1 MERVPSVEKI
11 PIPDSN
17 FDKMEPEKIP
27 AKEGQMTNEIPE
39 KSKLEERGTWGKQ
52 LDFLLACIGYAV
64 GLGNIWR
71 FPYLCYRNGG
81 GAFLIPY
88 FLMMLA
94 VGMPL
99 FFMEL
104 AFGQYARE
112 GPITIWKAAPLF
124 KGIGYAMVCISGIV
138 TVYYNLVLAWAVF
151 FFFKSFTKE
160 LPWKGCNN
168 IWNTDS
174 CGYSNGT
181 NITYENSNN
190 ETFTV
195 SANESTIPAE
205 EYWRNEVLQLTEGI
219 EDMGSMRW
227 QLAACLFLAWVIV
240 YACIFKGVKSSGK
253 VVYFT
258 ATFPYV
264 VLTILLIRGLTLE
277 GAMDG
282 IYFYLNPKWETLK
295 DAKVWNDAA
304 TQIFYS
310 LGPAWGGILTF
321 ASFNKFHNNCYRD
334 ALVVPLINCFT
345 SFYAG
350 FVVFS
355 TLGFMS
361 AKTGIPIQN
370 VSTTGPDLVFITY
383 PEAIAQMPVAPLWSF
398 LFFFMLFLVGLD
410 TQFGMSETFICGIV
424 DEFPKYLRPH
434 KSLFALAVCVVCFF
448 LGLPL
453 CMQGGIYVFEL
464 INWYCCWLSLMLVG
478 MFECLVI
485 GWVYGAD
492 RLLANTREMIGF
504 MPRIWRLYQV
514 AWRFVTP
521 SIILAITIFSMNQY
535 VPVYYDKYVYP
546 GWAEAIGWMLTFV
559 SLIPIPVMMV
569 VQVHRESEGETL
581 LEKIQNLMKPT
592 PDWEKGEEIKS
603 CEEEVVMKS
612 VSKNGLPDPAPV

>member
-1 MERVPSVEKI
+1 
-11 PIPDSN
+11 
-17 FDKMEPEKIP
+17 
-27 AKEGQMTNEIPE
+27 
-39 KSKLEERGTWGKQ
+39 
-52 LDFLLACIGYAV
+52 
-64 GLGNIWR
+64 
-71 FPYLCYRNGG
+71 
-81 GAFLIPY
+81 
-88 FLMMLA
+88 MMVI

-138 TVYYNLVLAWAVF
+138 TVYYNLVLAWALF
-151 FFFKSFTKE
+151 FFFKSFTKD
-160 LPWKGCNN
+160 LPWKGCENT
-168 IWNTDS
+168 WNTDA
-174 CGYSNGT
+174 CGYANGT
-181 NITYENSNN
+181 IGINSDN
-190 ETFTV
+190 ETV
-195 SANESTIPAE
+195 LISNISTIPAE
-205 EYWRNEVLQLTEGI
+205 EYWKNEVLQVSPGI
-219 EDMGSMRW
+219 DDMGSMRW

-240 YACIFKGVKSSGK
+240 YCCIFKGVKSSGK

-277 GAMDG
+277 GAWDG
-282 IYFYLNPKWETLK
+282 IYFYLKPNWETLK

-321 ASFNKFHNNCYRD
+321 ASFNKFHHNCYRD

-361 AKTGIPIQN
+361 YKTGIPIQN

-383 PEAIAQMPVAPLWSF
+383 PEAIAQMPVAPLWAF

-434 KSLFALAVCVVCFF
+434 KSLFSLAVCVMCFL

-453 CMQGGIYVFEL
+453 CMEGGIYVFEL

-485 GWVYGAD
+485 GWIYGAD
-492 RLLANTREMIGF
+492 RLLSNTREMIGF
-504 MPRIWRLYQV
+504 MPSIWALYK
-514 AWRFVTP
+514 ASWCFLTP
-521 SIILAITIFSMNQY
+521 VVIACIAGFSMWQY
-535 VPVYYDKYVYP
+535 SPVTYGSYVYP
-546 GWAEAIGWMLTFV
+546 GWAECIGWILTFS
-559 SLIPIPVMMV
+559 SLVPIPVMMV
-569 VQVHRESEGETL
+569 YQYFYYGEGDTRLERISSL
-581 LEKIQNLMKPT
+581 LKPT
-592 PDWEKGEEIKS
+592 SDWEKGDGI
-603 CEEEVVMKS
+603 EVSDDDYVMKS
-612 VSKNGLPDPAPV
+612 VNSNGLPDPAPV